1 MISTRSMFY
10 QKPFIADRSAYC
22 LHQLRMSKHFSQ
34 RLLTIF
40 FRAKTQR
47 RKGYARHFVLI
58 FIAQRRKDAACI
70 DPLTLLLSYSLTLL
84 HLSRCFTS
92 ADANDSVQRTKTDQA
107 CKDKYA
113 SEDEQ
118 DNAKCSGDSASKIKD
133 CKHHSEQ
140 DTDDPVG

>member
-1 MISTRSMFY
+1 
-10 QKPFIADRSAYC
+10 
-22 LHQLRMSKHFSQ
+22 MSKHFSQ
-34 RLLTIF
+34 RLFTIF
-40 FRAKTQR
+40 FRATPQR

-58 FIAQRRKDAACI
+58 FIAQRRKDAAYI
-70 DPLTLLLSYSLTLL
+70 HPLTLSRSHALTF
-84 HLSRCFTS
+84 SRCFTS